1 MQKFDLHYYYFSLTI
16 NSILLIYDLTISW
29 SLYIMI
35 SYLSNN
41 LFTKLYLLSIFILYI
56 IYRPSFRNQENWTYQ
71 SIKFSLLTNN
81 SKILSLWYFVSIILE
96 VDFILSNRSEDWCRQ
111 AGTELNGKIS
121 EWRRK
126 NRCLS
131 LINDQRLKL
140 SLIWNWYRLEDRI
153 N

>member
-56 IYRPSFRNQENWTYQ
+56 IHRPSFRNQENWTYQ

-111 AGTELNGKIS
+111 AETELNGKIS